1 MNSVL
6 VYHSISSPVEPLP
19 GDIDICPE
27 NFASQLAWLA
37 RRRSVV
43 PLIDTLSSSN
53 GRSRV
58 ALTFDDG
65 FRDNLTVAAPMLE
78 KYSMPATVFVT
89 PGFIGNESYLSR
101 EELRELSR
109 HPLITIGAHGLWHR
123 HFTHL
128 PFDEARRELVEARR
142 ALEEITD
149 QKVDLMAWPY
159 GECDARLEQLAAEC
173 GYRASWSVW
182 KGNNGTHSRWRVPL
196 GRRDNLARFVLKV
209 SGLYALTEAR
219 RHRYMDRRK
228 RPATVSETIRDFDS
242 TVLDVN

>member
-1 MNSVL
+1 MSSVL
-6 VYHSISSPVEPLP
+6 VYHSISSPDEPLP
-19 GDIDICPE
+19 GDIDISAE
-27 NFASQLAWLA
+27 NFAAQLSWLA

-43 PLIDTLSSSN
+43 PLIDTLGSSN

-89 PGFIGNESYLSR
+89 PGFIGNQSYLSR

-128 PFDEARRELVEARR
+128 PADEARRELVEARR
-142 ALEEITD
+142 ALEEITG

-159 GECDARLEQLAAEC
+159 GECDSRLEQLAAEC
-173 GYRASWSVW
+173 GYRAAWSVW
-182 KGNNGTHSRWRVPL
+182 KSNNGPHSRWRIPL

-219 RHRYMDRRK
+219 RHRFMDRRK
-228 RPATVSETIRDFDS
+228 KPPTISETIRDFDS
-242 TVLDVN
+242 TALDVN

>member
-1 MNSVL
+1 
-6 VYHSISSPVEPLP
+6 
-19 GDIDICPE
+19 
-27 NFASQLAWLA
+27 
-37 RRRSVV
+37 V
-43 PLIDTLSSSN
+43 PLTDTLSSSN
-53 GRSRV
+53 GRPRV

-65 FRDNLTVAAPMLE
+65 FRDNLTVAVPMLE

-101 EELRELSR
+101 EELGELSR

-128 PFDEARRELVEARR
+128 RADEARRELWEARR

-149 QKVDLMAWPY
+149 QKVNLMAWPY
-159 GECDARLEQLAAEC
+159 GECDARVEQLADEC

-196 GRRDNLARFVLKV
+196 GRRDTMARFVLKV
-209 SGLYALTEAR
+209 SGFYALTEAR
-219 RHRYMDRRK
+219 RHRFMDRRK
-228 RPATVSETIRDFDS
+228 QAARECETIRDFDS
-242 TVLDVN
+242 TALDVN